1 MLPSLQAGKNKACL
15 RCKDCR
21 QKRCCKMGVSMLI
34 VLWHYL
40 AKVKRKEVGLMQNKD
55 WSYLLGQKIGMLKV
69 LEIYPPGVI
78 SIRPKKKTSVARC
91 VCECGTECY
100 RDVSNLARRQG
111 MSCGGKECKHKIMS
125 LTQTR
130 RQATNKSKATAQK
143 PAEKFLK
150 DEEPI
155 ITKKL
160 KNKYVCPFPFPGCV
174 RSEVCHVCCWEC
186 DKECKQCSNNPQLC
200 GARRLR

>member
-1 MLPSLQAGKNKACL
+1 
-15 RCKDCR
+15 
-21 QKRCCKMGVSMLI
+21 
-34 VLWHYL
+34 
-40 AKVKRKEVGLMQNKD
+40 MQNKD
-55 WSYLLGQKIGMLKV
+55 WSYLLGQKIGLLTV

-91 VCECGTECY
+91 VCECGAECY

-125 LTQTR
+125 LAQTR
-130 RQATNKSKATAQK
+130 RQATNKSKAKAQK

-150 DEEPI
+150 DTEPI

-174 RSEVCHVCCWEC
+174 RSEVCHVCCQEC
-186 DKECKQCSNNPQLC
+186 DKECKQCSNNPELC

>member
-1 MLPSLQAGKNKACL
+1 MKIKDEVNRLRKLAFTEIELKKDDFKKICSEYCFLYKTIYHQTYNPSMK
-15 RCKDCR
+15 
-21 QKRCCKMGVSMLI
+21 LI
-34 VLWHYL
+34 STWG
-40 AKVKRKEVGLMQNKD
+40 R
-55 WSYLLGQKIGMLKV
+55 
-69 LEIYPPGVI
+69 
-78 SIRPKKKTSVARC
+78 
-91 VCECGTECY
+91 
-100 RDVSNLARRQG
+100 
-111 MSCGGKECKHKIMS
+111 
-125 LTQTR
+125 
-130 RQATNKSKATAQK
+130 SKAAAQK

-200 GARRLR
+200 GARRLK

>member
-1 MLPSLQAGKNKACL
+1 
-15 RCKDCR
+15 
-21 QKRCCKMGVSMLI
+21 
-34 VLWHYL
+34 
-40 AKVKRKEVGLMQNKD
+40 MQNKD
-55 WSYLLGQKIGMLKV
+55 WSYLLGQKIGMLTV

-78 SIRPKKKTSVARC
+78 SIRPKKKVSVARC

-125 LTQTR
+125 LAQIR
-130 RQATNKSKATAQK
+130 RQETNKRKATAQK
-143 PAEKFLK
+143 PVEKFLK

>member
-1 MLPSLQAGKNKACL
+1 
-15 RCKDCR
+15 
-21 QKRCCKMGVSMLI
+21 
-34 VLWHYL
+34 
-40 AKVKRKEVGLMQNKD
+40 MQNKD
-55 WSYLLGQKIGMLKV
+55 WSYLLGQKIGMLTV

-78 SIRPKKKTSVARC
+78 SIRPKKKASVARC

-125 LTQTR
+125 LAQIR
-130 RQATNKSKATAQK
+130 RQETNKSKATAQK
-143 PAEKFLK
+143 PAENFSK

-200 GARRLR
+200 GARSLR